1 MKSDPKCTPLPRSLG
16 ERLKV
21 WRDALGLNQ
30 QQFADLLK
38 MNIGTLRKYE
48 LSINLP
54 GSQALAAFG
63 NTGVSLDWL
72 VLGRGEMRAQPSETG
87 DVEWKGKLEALKE
100 AVASLDEE
108 RRSVVLD
115 DAIARARDAIR
126 MARLERIVQ
135 ELNQRFG

>member
-1 MKSDPKCTPLPRSLG
+1 
-16 ERLKV
+16 V
-21 WRDALGLNQ
+21 WRDHLGLNQ

-54 GSQALAAFG
+54 GSEALAAFG
-63 NTGVSLDWL
+63 TTGVSLDWL
-72 VLGRGEMRAQPSETG
+72 VLGRGEMRAQPSESG

-100 AVASLDEE
+100 VVASLDEE